1 MLKWLKQKVT
11 EFTSRKFISFL
22 ISEAV
27 LMYLVQTGKLTE
39 SWAIIAGLLIPYILY
54 VYMNGSIELNKVKIN
69 THGVQINQEDAIG
82 TDIPHD
88 ADAEC
93 DKAEGDDVPKIN
105 IPEVG
110 FKFK

>member
-1 MLKWLKQKVT
+1 MMNWIRTKIT

-27 LMYLVQTGKLTE
+27 LMYLVSTGKLTE

-54 VYMNGSIELNKVKIN
+54 VFVNGQIEMSKVKIN
-69 THGVQINQEDAIG
+69 TNGIQINQEDAIG

-93 DKAEGDDVPKIN
+93 EKSEGDDVPKIN
-105 IPEVG
+105 YPEVG
-110 FKFK
+110 FRK

>member
-1 MLKWLKQKVT
+1 MLNWLKTKIT

-39 SWAIIAGLLIPYILY
+39 SWAIITGLLAPYILY
-54 VYMNGSIELNKVKIN
+54 VYRNGAIELNKVKIN
-69 THGVQINQEDAIG
+69 TNGVQINQEDAIG
-82 TDIPHD
+82 VDIPHTD
-88 ADAEC
+88 TSDQE
-93 DKAEGDDVPKIN
+93 EGDDVIKQN

-110 FKFK
+110 FKIK